1 MNMLE
6 SLKNLMIGK
15 VHMPHSQMIDYGIHS
30 ATFEAASIPKQ
41 SMADK
46 ERIESTIALIG

>member
-6 SLKNLMIGK
+6 SLKNIMLGK

-30 ATFEAASIPKQ
+30 ATYEGV
-41 SMADK
+41 
-46 ERIESTIALIG
+46 ST